1 LHASWLAINE
11 ELSALLK
18 GSGANDQF
26 TVLFLKSSIKE
37 LVNFAD
43 MGSKVEGSA
52 TFMSEMLDLCLIV
65 VQVFCCVNCAQIK
78 QSLSSLDFSKSTL
91 GSAVLLMRRSYQVQH
106 SFLGLSKNAITILM
120 EFRLMANLLYLCF
133 LITDGLEGSIVAIS
147 DAMNAAIQTVDFIS
161 KIEKKKEYVTR
172 ICRVLDKVPALKKS
186 SRLSHLLELIA
197 GFEIPSLGECREVV
211 KRSVACSRV
220 LIDGAGDLTRSVVV
234 PANVPYSIR
243 VEVLLENIGN
253 CGVLK
258 ILVKYPNRFAIM
270 HDVKSELCKTGPMKL
285 ILRACILI
293 EESPCEGLR
302 TTP

>member
-65 VQVFCCVNCAQIK
+65 VQIK